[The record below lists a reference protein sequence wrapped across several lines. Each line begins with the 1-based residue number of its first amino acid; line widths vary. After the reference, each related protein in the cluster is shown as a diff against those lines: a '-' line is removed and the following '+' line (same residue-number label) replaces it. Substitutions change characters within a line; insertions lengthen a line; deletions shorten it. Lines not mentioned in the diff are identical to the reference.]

1 MIDVLLLY
9 VFLVVFIIVL
19 FYMILLYSDYDTSII
34 YRDNTSTGGSITLN
48 STPSLLTTGGGGS
61 NIEFTPNINFRKKK
75 IYGKIKLVFSSDTQA
90 SIDLSIRDA
99 GNSNEIVGDKTTF
112 TIYDSTKYGTTT
124 AFMVFETS
132 SLTSNVHKIQVYAST
147 NSSATLKLHDAVIY
161 YY

>member
-34 YRDNTSTGGSITLN
+34 YRDNTSTGGTITPN
-48 STPSLLTTGGGGS
+48 STPSLLTAADGS

-124 AFMVFETS
+124 ACMVFETS
-132 SLTSNVHKIQVYAST
+132 SLTSNVHNIQVYAST

>member
-9 VFLVVFIIVL
+9 VFLVIFIIVL

-34 YRDNTSTGGSITLN
+34 YRSNKPNGEAVNLTTTQA
-48 STPSLLTTGGGGS
+48 LLTDATD

-75 IYGKIKLVFSSDTQA
+75 IYGKIKLVFSSNTQA
-90 SIDLSIRDA
+90 DIDLSIRDE
-99 GNSNEIVGDKTTF
+99 GNNNEIIGDKTTF

-124 AFMVFETS
+124 VCMLFETS
-132 SLTSNVHKIQVYAST
+132 SLTSSVHNIQVYAST
-147 NSSATLKLHDAVIY
+147 NSTASLKLHDAVIY